1 MGIRFYPFL
10 SDLSILTHL
19 IMQFQENKSTLEVQP
34 KNKQK
39 ITKIW
44 KTAFI
49 LLAITVVEFIMAFTM
64 DRGLLLYFLFMAL
77 TIWKAKYIMMEFMH
91 LGEEAKPL
99 FYSIIVPLIFLVW
112 LVIALMKEGSMIF
125 DVRWL

>member
-1 MGIRFYPFL
+1 MEI
-10 SDLSILTHL
+10 
-19 IMQFQENKSTLEVQP
+19 QENKSTLIVE
-34 KNKQK
+34 KRDEEK
-39 ITKIW
+39 IKKIW

-64 DRGLLLYFLFMAL
+64 DRGLLLYFLFIAL

-91 LGEEAKPL
+91 LGDEVKPL

-112 LVIALMKEGSMIF
+112 LVIALVKEGSDIF
-125 DVRWL
+125 LMRW

>member
-1 MGIRFYPFL
+1 MEI
-10 SDLSILTHL
+10 
-19 IMQFQENKSTLEVQP
+19 QENKSTLVVE
-34 KNKQK
+34 KRDEEK
-39 ITKIW
+39 IKKIW

-64 DRGLLLYFLFMAL
+64 DRGIILYFLFIAL

-91 LGEEAKPL
+91 LGDEVKPL

-112 LVIALMKEGSMIF
+112 LVIALVKEGSDIF
-125 DVRWL
+125 LMRW